1 MVPVGTAVDV
11 LETSVGGP
19 ALVLWAHGLPGGVEV
34 VAEPRGLP
42 AGRRTVRIT
51 VPAGATVDGSWA
63 GAPGGPAGTARD
75 GYVEWSGEGDGPYG
89 IRFRLP
95 AGRATAQA
103 SVVAEGP
110 EGGLA
115 ISGELPIGGI
125 VSEPSER
132 VTLLPNGLLVLTK
145 ERLDSNTVAV
155 VVAVRA
161 GSRDEDDTT
170 SGGSHWL
177 EHAHFLGTAR
187 RPSNQAVFGA
197 VEAVGGEINAT
208 TSWELTDYFIA
219 VPADEF
225 RLALDVLADMLLD
238 SVFPEEHFNR
248 ERQVVFEE
256 LNRRQNTPGALA
268 GDLFYSNVFRVHPA
282 RRLIG
287 GTIES
292 VQSIPLETILAY
304 REQRYVAGN
313 MTIAIAGRV
322 RHAEAVAAVE
332 AAFSRLPS
340 GEWVHRPVVI
350 EPAPEEPREVRVA
363 LGDRQA
369 HLMLGGL
376 APSATSDDREAFIV
390 LDAILDHPGRRL
402 ASEIRDKR
410 GLATSVGATYFGLTD
425 TGAWAASAVTTP
437 DKVDEVKAL
446 ILAELRR
453 LREEPVS
460 QQEVDDA
467 VRSIRGSRQISEE
480 RNLGQARR
488 LARDAALGLL
498 EPWELWLERLDRVTP
513 ADVQRVARAY
523 LDLDHLTTV
532 VVTF

>member
-1 MVPVGTAVDV
+1 M
-11 LETSVGGP
+11 
-19 ALVLWAHGLPGGVEV
+19 LWAQGVAGGVDV
-34 VAEPRGLP
+34 VAEPRGIES
-42 AGRRTVRIT
+42 GRRTVRIR
-51 VPAGATVDGSWA
+51 VPENATVETSWA
-63 GAPGGPAGTARD
+63 GAPGGPAGEIHA
-75 GYVEWSGEGDGPYG
+75 GVVEWSGEQAGPYG
-89 IRFRLP
+89 VRLRLP
-95 AGRATAQA
+95 AGRAAVQA
-103 SVVAEGP
+103 SIVVEGP
-110 EGGLA
+110 EGGVTTT
-115 ISGELPIGGI
+115 GELPVGGI
-125 VSEPSER
+125 VSEPTER
-132 VTLLPNGLLVLTK
+132 ATLLPSGLLVLSK

-161 GSRDEDDTT
+161 GSRDEDDET

-177 EHAHFLGTAR
+177 EHAHFLGTSR
-187 RPSNQAVFGA
+187 RPNNQAVFGA

-219 VPADEF
+219 APADEF

-238 SVFPEEHFNR
+238 STFPEENFNR
-248 ERQVVFEE
+248 ERRVVFEE

-268 GDLFYSNVFRVHPA
+268 GDLFYSNVFRIHPA

-292 VQSIPLETILAY
+292 VQNIPLETILAY

-313 MTIAIAGRV
+313 MTIGVAGRV
-322 RHAEAVAAVE
+322 RHEEAVAAVE
-332 AAFSRLPS
+332 AAFARLP
-340 GEWVHRPVVI
+340 GGNWIHRPVVV
-350 EPAPEEPREVRVA
+350 EPAPEEAREVRVS

-369 HLMLGGL
+369 HLMLGGI
-376 APSATSDDREAFIV
+376 APSATSEDREAFIV

-410 GLATSVGATYFGLTD
+410 GLATSVGTSYFGLTD

-437 DKVDEVKAL
+437 DKLEEVKAL
-446 ILAELRR
+446 IVAELRR
-453 LREEPVS
+453 VRDEPVS
-460 QQEVDDA
+460 RQEIDDA

-498 EPWELWLERLDRVTP
+498 EPWEVWLERLDRVTP
-513 ADVQRVARAY
+513 EDVQRVARAY

>member
-1 MVPVGTAVDV
+1 MVTA
-11 LETSVGGP
+11 EIIPTSVSP
-19 ALVLWAHGLPGGVEV
+19 PTLVLWAQGLPGGVEV
-34 VAEPRGLP
+34 GIVPRGLP
-42 AGRRTVRIT
+42 PGRRTVRLSLPPGAA
-51 VPAGATVDGSWA
+51 VEAVWSGDPPSAAGVVREDHIA
-63 GAPGGPAGTARD
+63 
-75 GYVEWSGEGDGPYG
+75 WSGESDGPYG
-89 IRFRLP
+89 ARLRLP
-95 AGRATAQA
+95 AGRASVHA
-103 SVVAEGP
+103 SAVIEGAEG
-110 EGGLA
+110 GIA
-115 ISGELPIGGI
+115 TTGELPVGGI
-125 VSEPSER
+125 VSELAER
-132 VTLLPNGLLVLTK
+132 ATLLPNGLLVLTK
-145 ERLDSNTVAV
+145 ERLDSSTVAV

-177 EHAHFLGTAR
+177 EHAHFLGTSR

-197 VEAVGGEINAT
+197 IEAVGGEINAT

-219 VPADEF
+219 VPAEEF

-238 SVFPEEHFNR
+238 STFPEEHFNR
-248 ERQVVFEE
+248 ERRVVFEE

-268 GDLFYSNVFRVHPA
+268 GDLFYSNVFRIHPA

-292 VQSIPLETILAY
+292 VQNIPLATILAY

-313 MTIAIAGRV
+313 MTIGIAGRV

-332 AAFSRLPS
+332 EAFARLPS
-340 GEWVHRPVVI
+340 GAWVHRPVVI
-350 EPAPEEPREVRVA
+350 EPAPEEAREVRVS
-363 LGDRQA
+363 LGERQA
-369 HLMLGGL
+369 YLMMGGL
-376 APSATSDDREAFIV
+376 APAATSDDRDAFIV

-402 ASEIRDKR
+402 ASEIRDRR
-410 GLATSVGATYFGLTD
+410 GLATSVGTSYFGLTD

-437 DKVDEVKAL
+437 DKLDEVKTL
-446 ILAELRR
+446 ILAELQRVR
-453 LREEPVS
+453 DEPVS
-460 QQEVDDA
+460 QQEIDDA
-467 VRSIRGSRQISEE
+467 VRSIRGSRQIAEE

-498 EPWELWLERLDRVTP
+498 EPWEHWLERLDRITP